1 MRNGKIFII
10 DTSFWNDD
18 KLIPA
23 LPNFKKAKEEQG
35 VDGVINRIGQ
45 GLKSDGSLYVDIDY
59 VQNMIL
65 EQDAKLPRGSYYFLD
80 HNQYNYAVG
89 QAAAWGAKQAK
100 AVHKYMITSGLIGEM
115 PPAIDAEE
123 NVRWGRLTRERI
135 ESDVI
140 PMASA
145 YLETLSAL
153 FNNNELFYY
162 CNRYFESLS
171 KGMTKWQL
179 WLSVLN
185 GEAYDGNKDLDHF
198 TIATIEQWGSYMD
211 GRLFGFD
218 NGAVDTNRWNK
229 SADAFYS
236 MMKRWNPNSPLW
248 ATIPA
253 PTPEDEIP
261 IPGTLYPDLEMPL
274 FSQKNPLWG
283 SQQLGFGNTTIAI
296 DGCVISILAAEC
308 KRRGKDTDPG
318 RLNQALKANQGF
330 EGALVIWDTI
340 TKVFSDIK
348 MDWDN
353 FIRDAALVT
362 EAKIDAVLARKGTV
376 MVQVDYNQA
385 TTALEP
391 HWVSII
397 GKRLNGYR
405 AMDPIDGS
413 IIDFNKRYKK
423 PLRMAAL
430 LGPEETPPPVE
441 PPIEL
446 PLAGR
451 SKWIPMCKALFSNV
465 RIRTTPIGSLWNM
478 TGKYLPVDKE
488 IAILAEQND
497 TQGNKWIQVGIDQW
511 AAEVFNGTT
520 LITRKW

>member
-80 HNQYNYAVG
+80 HNQYNYTVG

-100 AVHKYMITSGLIGEM
+100 AVHKFMITSGLIGEM

-123 NVRWGRLTRERI
+123 NVRWGRLTQDRI
-135 ESDVI
+135 VKDVI

-171 KGMTKWQL
+171 KGMTKWNL
-179 WLSVLN
+179 WLAVLS
-185 GEAYDGNKDLDHF
+185 GEGYDGNKDLDHF

-248 ATIPA
+248 TTT

-261 IPGTLYPDLEMPL
+261 IPGTLYPDKVVWPY
-274 FSQKNPLWG
+274 SQKNPLWAF
-283 SQQLGFGNTTIAI
+283 QFLGFSKTTTLAEN
-296 DGCVISILAAEC
+296 GCLDAILASNA
-308 KRRGKDTDPG
+308 RFHGIDTDPG
-318 RLNQALKANQGF
+318 RFNQAMKAVQGF
-330 EGALVIWDTI
+330 EGALIIWDKI
-340 TKVFSDIK
+340 ADAFPGLK

-353 FIRDAALVT
+353 FLSGAEVTDAKV
-362 EAKIDAVLARKGTV
+362 DAILADDRLV
-376 MVQVDYNQA
+376 MVQVDYNQSTA
-385 TTALEP
+385 TLEP
-391 HWVSII
+391 HWVLII
-397 GKRLNGYR
+397 GKGLAGYR
-405 AMDPIDGS
+405 AVDPIDGS
-413 IIDFNKRYKK
+413 IIDFNERYKK
-423 PLRMAAL
+423 MLRMAAIF
-430 LGPEETPPPVE
+430 GPSGPETPPPAEE
-441 PPIEL
+441 PT
-446 PLAGR
+446 AGR
-451 SKWIPMCKALFSNV
+451 SKWIPMCKSLFSNV
-465 RIRTTPIGSLWNM
+465 RIRTGPVASIWNM
-478 TGKYLPVDKE
+478 TGKYLPADKE

-511 AAEVFNGTT
+511 AAEVFNGQT